1 MKVVV
6 IDGHG
11 GKIGAQLVER
21 IKTVLSDAEV
31 YAVGLNGAATAAML
45 RAGADHGATGENPVV
60 ACARDADV
68 IAGPIG
74 IISAGSFL
82 GEVTPRM
89 ARAVGES
96 KATKLL
102 LPVNKCGII
111 VIGTQ
116 KGQVSDYLN
125 AFTEALKTVGGS

>member
-1 MKVVV
+1 MKVVI

-21 IKTVLSDAEV
+21 VKTTLNDAEV

-45 RAGADHGATGENPVV
+45 RAGADHGATGENPVLV
-60 ACARDADV
+60 CARDADV

-74 IISAGSFL
+74 IISANSFL
-82 GEVTPRM
+82 GELTPAM

-96 KATKLL
+96 SATKLL
-102 LPVNKCGII
+102 LPMNKCGIV
-111 VIGTQ
+111 VIGTE

-125 AFTEALKTVGGS
+125 AFTEALRAVAGS